1 MTIVEGKKSVDVE
14 VELCYCNE
22 DLCNIELNGT
32 VTLHHGASLSILVIG
47 FVLFMLN

>member
-22 DLCNIELNGT
+22 DLCNTELSG
-32 VTLHHGASLSILVIG
+32 SLSHHQSAVIILIT
-47 FVLFMLN
+47 FITMTWILK